1 MHQRSAARSLRRY
14 GLEVPSGFAMGS
26 FPRAVERVSQAVRT
40 AIDRQRCG
48 AAKPRPRR
56 AKPRR
61 RREHCHSTALLAA
74 GNSAAAGRGSS
85 CVLFY
90 LLGRVTGRRGS
101 CNSVLP
107 RRNALYDAPRV
118 IIKHCSRTARQCAT
132 SQSSEERRKLVKR
145 SKRQLNRALLAREP
159 KTGLQRCCLAVLNC
173 TCSLCLAERARRT
186 KPVGHRSRGS
196 ASIDATSGGELQ
208 EDLRDD
214 VEWRSPFQD

>member
-1 MHQRSAARSLRRY
+1 MQQRSAARSLRRY
-14 GLEVPSGFAMGS
+14 GLEVPRGFAMGS

-40 AIDRQRCG
+40 VIDRQRCG

-61 RREHCHSTALLAA
+61 RRGHCHSTALLAA
-74 GNSAAAGRGSS
+74 GNSAAAGRGSI
-85 CVLFY
+85 CVLFDPV
-90 LLGRVTGRRGS
+90 GANDGHHGS
-101 CNSVLP
+101 CSSVLP

-173 TCSLCLAERARRT
+173 HCSLVKQSQART
-186 KPVGHRSRGS
+186 KPLNHRSSGS
-196 ASIDATSGGELQ
+196 TSIDATSG
-208 EDLRDD
+208 
-214 VEWRSPFQD
+214 

>member
-1 MHQRSAARSLRRY
+1 MQQRSAARSLRRY
-14 GLEVPSGFAMGS
+14 GLEVPRGFAMGS
-26 FPRAVERVSQAVRT
+26 FPRAAERVSQAVRT

-74 GNSAAAGRGSS
+74 GNSAAAGRGSM
-85 CVLFY
+85 CVLFDPV
-90 LLGRVTGRRGS
+90 GANDGHHGS
-101 CNSVLP
+101 CSSVLP

-132 SQSSEERRKLVKR
+132 SQSSEERRKLAKQ

-159 KTGLQRCCLAVLNC
+159 KPACSGAVWQCSIAHALSAWQREPGEDQGGRPSLAWFGQHRCNEWGRATG
-173 TCSLCLAERARRT
+173 
-186 KPVGHRSRGS
+186 RSSR
-196 ASIDATSGGELQ
+196 
-208 EDLRDD
+208 
-214 VEWRSPFQD
+214 